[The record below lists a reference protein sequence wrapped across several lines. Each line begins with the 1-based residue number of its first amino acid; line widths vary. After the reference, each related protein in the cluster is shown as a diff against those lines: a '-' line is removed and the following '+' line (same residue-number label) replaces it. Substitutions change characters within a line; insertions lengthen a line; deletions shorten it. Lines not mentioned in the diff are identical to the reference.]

1 MTPDSYAVQNL
12 VPSFT
17 NIEATYTLHF
27 ESIQSST
34 VVSLFRNLDT
44 KQSIQMGFQHSC
56 YSQKQWLAEE
66 VATSLSH
73 FFTINHWILEQ
84 LNLHM

>member
-27 ESIQSST
+27 EPIQSST

-44 KQSIQMGFQHSC
+44 KQSIQMGF
-56 YSQKQWLAEE
+56 
-66 VATSLSH
+66 
-73 FFTINHWILEQ
+73 
-84 LNLHM
+84 